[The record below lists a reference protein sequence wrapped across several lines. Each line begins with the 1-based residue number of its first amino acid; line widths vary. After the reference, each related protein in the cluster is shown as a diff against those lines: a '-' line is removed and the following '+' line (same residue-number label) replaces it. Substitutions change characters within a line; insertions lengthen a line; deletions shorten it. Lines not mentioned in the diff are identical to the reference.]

1 MGRIKFYIIL
11 CFYILCSFKL
21 HAFSDSILHV
31 ALQKNIAGSFRNFY
45 ADNLGNIYIITTA
58 NQVRKYN
65 DKGDSVAVFN
75 EVKRYG
81 TIWSMDV
88 TNPLRIIVYYKDFAT
103 AVIVDRFLNIRTSI
117 DLKAAGITQVKA
129 VAQSYDNN
137 IWMFDE
143 LENKIKKI
151 DESGKVVFESTDFR
165 LLFDEAVMPDILVDN
180 NKILYLY
187 DKQKGWYLFDYYGA
201 FQKKIP
207 YANWQNVQV
216 NDNILTGT
224 QNNTLC
230 FATINTF
237 AGVDCKQIDMNAQNT
252 IKMQYQL
259 NKLYVLHDNGLD
271 IFLVQ

>member
-1 MGRIKFYIIL
+1 MERIKFYIIL
-11 CFYILCSFKL
+11 CFYILNSVTL
-21 HAFSDSILHV
+21 HAFSDSVVHV
-31 ALQKNIAGSFRNFY
+31 ALQKSIAGSFRNFY
-45 ADNLGNIYIITTA
+45 ADNLGNIYIITIA
-58 NQVRKYN
+58 NQVRKYD

-117 DLKAAGITQVKA
+117 DLRAAGITQVKA

-137 IWMFDE
+137 IWIFDE

-151 DESGKVVFESTDFR
+151 DEGGKVVFESTDFR

-201 FQKKIP
+201 YQKKVP

-216 NDNILTGT
+216 NDNILTGM
-224 QNNTLC
+224 QNNMLC

-259 NKLYVLHDNGLD
+259 NKLYVLHDDGLD

>member
-45 ADNLGNIYIITTA
+45 ADNLGNVYIITTA

-117 DLKAAGITQVKA
+117 DLRAAGITQVKA

-216 NDNILTGT
+216 NDNILTGM
-224 QNNTLC
+224 QNNMLC

-259 NKLYVLHDNGLD
+259 NKLYVLHDDGLD